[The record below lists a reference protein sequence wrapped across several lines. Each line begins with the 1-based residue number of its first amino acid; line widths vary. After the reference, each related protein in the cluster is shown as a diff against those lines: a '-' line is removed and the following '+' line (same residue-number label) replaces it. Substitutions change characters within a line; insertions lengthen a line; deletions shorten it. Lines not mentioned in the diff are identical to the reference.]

1 MKKPTTSDSSPAFN
15 EYGVDTPQVTGFL
28 LGWGLLLALLAWLL
42 SHRPLQ
48 EFTGGFLGG
57 LFLVSGFLFL
67 VVALW
72 MIWTG
77 WKGKLM
83 ACRRLLSSLQLRG
96 NEKLLDLGCGRG
108 LVLTEAAKRMP
119 RGHAVGLD
127 NWSQAYLFQN
137 NREKTLFNAKAA
149 GVEKRTEVVTG
160 DMRRMPF
167 PRGRFDA
174 VTAHLA
180 LHRIKEREGRLK
192 ALQEAARVL
201 KKGGRLALQ
210 DFQYNRQTAEDLRKM
225 GFQKVRVSKLL
236 LLTFPPL
243 RRITAVKK

>member
-1 MKKPTTSDSSPAFN
+1 MKKPMTPDSSPAFN

-28 LGWGLLLALLAWLL
+28 LGWGLFLALLAWVLGR
-42 SHRPLQ
+42 RPLQ
-48 EFTGGFLGG
+48 EFADGFLGC
-57 LFLVSGFLFL
+57 LFLASGFLLF

-77 WKGKLM
+77 WKGKSV
-83 ACRRLLSSLQLRG
+83 ACRRLLDSLQLKG

-108 LVLTEAAKRMP
+108 LVLMEAAKRLP
-119 RGHAVGLD
+119 RGRAVGLD

-137 NREKTLFNAKAA
+137 NRERTLFNAKAA
-149 GVEKRTEVVTG
+149 GAEKKVEVVTG
-160 DMRRMPF
+160 DMRRIPF
-167 PRGRFDA
+167 PRGRFGA
-174 VTAHLA
+174 VTAYLA
-180 LHRIKEREGRLK
+180 IHRIREKEGRLK
-192 ALQEAARVL
+192 ALQEAGRVL

-210 DFQYNRQTAEDLRKM
+210 DFQYNRQIAEDLRKI
-225 GFQKVRVSKLL
+225 GFQKVRVSKLS